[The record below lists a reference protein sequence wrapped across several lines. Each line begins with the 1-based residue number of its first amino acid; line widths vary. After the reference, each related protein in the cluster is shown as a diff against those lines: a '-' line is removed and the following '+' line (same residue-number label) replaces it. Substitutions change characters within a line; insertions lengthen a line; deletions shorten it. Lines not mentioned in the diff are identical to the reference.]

1 MLAVRCAGSRGSRAC
16 ATPSRCDA
24 SSALRRLSR
33 LACVHHSFAV
43 QYLQCAALPIGVFY
57 LHACSSAGSASCGC
71 ASYLFFNCL
80 VSERAPAC
88 KQFLACAVAL
98 MPRYSGLCLVF
109 ATNTRAKSVILRTHA
124 SAWPYFLPLR
134 LASSRVKAY
143 GSSIWPRCMSPFVTA
158 AARAS
163 PVNSS
168 VCLHTTNARLSVLV
182 LLIITPRVSAR
193 QGVRV
198 VNLAALSSAVRHGCT
213 PPFATAA
220 ALASPVN
227 SLWLR
232 ANEYSSSM
240 LQLRRLTFKGSACLY
255 ARDLVTDRVLCSPH
269 AESCQRALS
278 VFPPC

>member
-1 MLAVRCAGSRGSRAC
+1 MESNTSVSLGG
-16 ATPSRCDA
+16 
-24 SSALRRLSR
+24 LSR
-33 LACVHHSFAV
+33 HARVHHSFAV
-43 QYLQCAALPIGVFY
+43 RCLQLSRLACLHHCFAVRCLQRAALPIGVSH
-57 LHACSSAGSASCGC
+57 LHACF
-71 ASYLFFNCL
+71 SYLFFNCL
-80 VSERAPAC
+80 APELAPAC
-88 KQFLACAVAL
+88 KHSITCAMAS

-109 ATNTRAKSVILRTHA
+109 ATNTRAKSFILRTHA
-124 SAWPYFLPLR
+124 SAWPYFLSLR

-143 GSSIWPRCMSPFVTA
+143 GSSIWPRCMSPYVTA

-198 VNLAALSSAVRHGCT
+198 VNPAALYSAFRHGCT

-240 LQLRRLTFKGSACLY
+240 LQLRRFTFKGNACLY